1 MQQGYRM
8 SLPIIRTDE
17 DLKAAWP
24 ATHIPCL
31 YYTVDVYP
39 KNQNLWDYYEN
50 EFAPSLEQKLITTN
64 LPDMPNIGMA
74 RAAYKSFGIDPGRQR
89 ISSEALYRRVRQ
101 GKALYQINSLVDA
114 NNLAS
119 LKTGF
124 SLGSYDISHIG
135 PEVVFR
141 LGGQG
146 ESYEGIGKAG
156 MTLENMPV
164 FADAAGPFGSP
175 TSDST
180 RAMIRG
186 NTKEAMT
193 IIYSFSG
200 LDALKDSLS
209 ITQHYFEQY
218 TAVANL
224 SITII

>member
-1 MQQGYRM
+1 MA
-8 SLPIIRTDE
+8 LPIIRVDE
-17 DLKAAWP
+17 NLKAAWP
-24 ATHIPCL
+24 ATHIACL
-31 YYTVDVYP
+31 YYTVDVYS
-39 KNQNLWDYYEN
+39 KNQDLWDYYKN
-50 EFAPSLEQKLITTN
+50 EFAPSLEQKLTTTN

-74 RAAYKSFGIDPGRQR
+74 RAAYKSFGIDPGRHR

-101 GKALYQINSLVDA
+101 GKVLYQINSLVDA

-119 LKTGF
+119 LETGF

-135 PEVVFR
+135 PEVEFR
-141 LGGQG
+141 LGLQG
-146 ESYEGIGKAG
+146 ESYEGIGKTG

-180 RAMIRG
+180 RAMITG

-200 LDALKDSLS
+200 LDALEGSLS
-209 ITQHYFEQY
+209 ITQRYFEQY
-218 TAVANL
+218 AAVVDL
-224 SITII
+224 SIAVI

>member
-1 MQQGYRM
+1 MP
-8 SLPIIRTDE
+8 LPIICIDE
-17 DLKAAWP
+17 SVKVAWP
-24 ATHIPCL
+24 ATYIACL
-31 YYTVDVYP
+31 YYTVDVHP
-39 KNQNLWDYYEN
+39 QSQELWDYYEN
-50 EFAPSLEQKLITTN
+50 EFAPPLAEKLTTIS

-74 RAAYKSFGIDPGRQR
+74 RAAYKSFGIDPGRHR

-119 LKTGF
+119 LETGF

-141 LGGQG
+141 LGLQG
-146 ESYEGIGKAG
+146 ERYEGIGKTG
-156 MTLENMPV
+156 MALENMPV
-164 FADAAGPFGSP
+164 LADAAGPFGSP

-180 RAMIRG
+180 RAMITG

-200 LDALKDSLS
+200 LDALNDSLN
-209 ITQHYFEQY
+209 ITQDYFKKY
-218 TAVANL
+218 AAVADL
-224 SITII
+224 RVIVI